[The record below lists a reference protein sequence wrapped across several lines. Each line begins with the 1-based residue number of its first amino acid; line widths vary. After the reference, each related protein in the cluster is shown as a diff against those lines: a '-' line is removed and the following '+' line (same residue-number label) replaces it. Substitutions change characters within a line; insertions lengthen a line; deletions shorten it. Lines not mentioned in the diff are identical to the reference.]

1 MVVKRF
7 CTEDLLCGGKELLY
21 GRSAIWLLLCLRLG
35 KICYVV
41 VKRFCTEDLLCG
53 GKEVLYG
60 RSAMWW

>member
-7 CTEDLLCGGKELLY
+7 CTEDLLCGGKEVLY
-21 GRSAIWLLLCLRLG
+21 GRSA
-35 KICYVV
+35 VV

>member
-7 CTEDLLCGGKELLY
+7 CTEDLICGGKEVLY
-21 GRSAIWLLLCLRLG
+21 GRSAMWWQRG
-35 KICYVV
+35 FVRKICYVV